1 MNIADVFGPSRHRI
15 FRAWR
20 HLMTAVPA
28 RRLRSFGDGQGQI
41 NAIVVI
47 NLDRQ
52 PNRWRLLIRELG
64 RFKRSDGLPLTEM
77 TRRFSAVD
85 ARDGRAVAATADVD
99 ITYRVGDQLWVQP
112 DVRLADSFDVD
123 EPVRMTRQEVAVA
136 RSHIEVWKM
145 IAAGPHDNVLVLED
159 DVWFRPGARAAVE
172 NGWRDAVANSIGR
185 QGPQLLYVSY
195 AVADP
200 DAPHKKLSRSVFR
213 PSRGLWF
220 LSGYAL
226 SRSGAAALLRAMPV
240 VGPVD
245 LWMNYQLES
254 LDALALTS
262 PALAQRN
269 DIVSSN
275 AYSILPYL
283 ARAGI
288 VDAERGVVFPDQ
300 PQTGPVF
307 GWSGQGEQESLAM
320 ALSVLGFRVRVFD
333 GDEGPLA
340 PQRLRRIL
348 QTFDALVDAPLEP
361 AAVSLISSDETA
373 IVVVEQGAAVPAELD
388 PAILGSQRSIT
399 VEDTSPGTWEP
410 LCRLLGVQVPAEP
423 YPVGVPRTFGAFRDA
438 RPQAK
443 IAMARSADAD
453 TFARV
458 GAPADSSATPTA
470 VRTDSA
476 GRGGKDGSRNTGRVS
491 LDLDDTPW
499 VLPAT
504 SGWRPRLQT
513 SDVVA
518 PPGPRH
524 ISAPLDQPTEA
535 LPGLVETFP
544 GSLASFSRDNLH
556 HHPDGLHLQL
566 DLEKGGHRP
575 YRSGAFASAGEFTHG
590 RFEATIRPASGA
602 GIVTGFFLHRASP
615 RQEID
620 IEFVGLH
627 PTRMLT
633 NVYFNPGDE
642 GTAFSYGYRG
652 APCWV
657 ELEFDASAEF
667 HTYGID
673 WRPGCI
679 SWLVDGSVVHQ
690 RASWDPTPIPHLPM
704 RLHANVW
711 VPRSRALAGQV
722 DDRKLPV
729 AAVFKDVSVTG

>member
-1 MNIADVFGPSRHRI
+1 
-15 FRAWR
+15 
-20 HLMTAVPA
+20 MTAVPA
-28 RRLRSFGDGQGQI
+28 RRLQSFGAGRGQI
-41 NAIVVI
+41 NAIIVI

-112 DVRLADSFDVD
+112 DARLAESFDAD

-145 IAAGPHDNVLVLED
+145 IAAGPHRNVLVLED
-159 DVWFRPGARAAVE
+159 DVWFRPGARAAVD
-172 NGWRDAVANSIGR
+172 NGWRDAVANSAAP

-195 AVADP
+195 VVADP
-200 DAPHKKLSRSVFR
+200 RAPRRTLGRSVFR
-213 PSRGLWF
+213 PTRGLWF
-220 LSGYAL
+220 LSGYVL
-226 SRSGAAALLRAMPV
+226 SRDGAAALLRAMPV

-245 LWMNYQLES
+245 LWMNYQLEG

-269 DIVSSN
+269 DIASGN

-288 VDAERGVVFPDQ
+288 VDAEREVRFPDQ
-300 PQTGPVF
+300 RQGTPVF
-307 GWSGQGEQESLAM
+307 GWSGGGEHEALAM
-320 ALSVLGFRVRVFD
+320 ALSMLGLRVRAFN
-333 GDEGPLA
+333 GDEQALD
-340 PQRLRRIL
+340 PQRLREVL
-348 QTFDALVDAPLEP
+348 QTFDALVDPPLEHE
-361 AAVSLISSDETA
+361 AVSLISSHETA
-373 IVVVEQGAAVPAELD
+373 IVVAEQGAAVPNELR
-388 PAILGSQRSIT
+388 PAVLGSQRSLIL
-399 VEDTSPGTWEP
+399 EGRLAKAWGP
-410 LCRLLGVQVPAEP
+410 LCRLLGVEVPVEP
-423 YPVGVPRTFGAFRDA
+423 YPTGVPRTFAAFRDA
-438 RPQAK
+438 RPQEHVGLLR
-443 IAMARSADAD
+443 RSEADAL
-453 TFARV
+453 AGV
-458 GAPADSSATPTA
+458 GAAVGASASPTL
-470 VRTDSA
+470 VRTDEAEVGGENGSQDA
-476 GRGGKDGSRNTGRVS
+476 GRAS

-504 SGWRPRLQT
+504 SGWAPQLHMN
-513 SDVVA
+513 DPAA
-518 PPGPRH
+518 PPGPPR
-524 ISAPLDQPTEA
+524 IYAAMNEPTA
-535 LPGLVETFP
+535 DLHGLVETFP

-556 HHPDGLHLQL
+556 HRPDGLHLQL
-566 DLEKGGHRP
+566 DPEKGGLRP
-575 YRSGAFASAGEFTHG
+575 FRSGAFASAGEFTHG
-590 RFEATIRPASGA
+590 RFEATIRPAPGP

-633 NVYFNPGDE
+633 NVYFNPGDD
-642 GTAFSYGYRG
+642 GAAFSYGYRG
-652 APCWV
+652 SPCWV
-657 ELEFDASAEF
+657 ELGFDASTEF

-711 VPRSRALAGQV
+711 VPRSRGLAGQV
-722 DDRKLPV
+722 DDRKLPA
-729 AAVFKDVSVTG
+729 AAVFKDVGVTG